1 MSFIVMEYQRAFA
14 FLRRLLIPL
23 LLMLAVFVAAA
34 VVAHFSFSA
43 QYRADPAKMEQQM
56 AQLAELFDE
65 KDVISE
71 SGQLS
76 AVGLFFNNFIA
87 SGMSVVIGVV
97 PFIFVPLAAL
107 AFNAALIGMISAIM
121 ATTGAG
127 GLYELLISVAPHG
140 VFEIPALIISSAM
153 GIALCLD
160 VSARVLYRKRDMSFL
175 MLLAELARLSVLV
188 VVPLLAVAAVL
199 EAYLTPTL
207 MAILL

>member
-1 MSFIVMEYQRAFA
+1 MAFIVMEYRRAFA
-14 FLRRLLIPL
+14 FLRRLLAPL
-23 LLMLAVFVAAA
+23 LLMLVVFVAVA
-34 VVAHFSFSA
+34 VVAHFAFSA
-43 QYRADPAKMEQQM
+43 QYHADPAKMEQQIT
-56 AQLAELFDE
+56 QLAELFDD

-97 PFIFVPLAAL
+97 PFIFVPMAAL
-107 AFNAALIGMISAIM
+107 ALNAVLIGMISAIM
-121 ATTGAG
+121 YTTGVG
-127 GLYELLISVAPHG
+127 GFYELMVSVAPHG

-160 VSARVLYRKRDMSFL
+160 ISARILYKKRNMSFL
-175 MLLAELARLSVLV
+175 TLLAEVARLSVLV

-199 EAYLTPTL
+199 EAYLTPVL
-207 MAILL
+207 MEILL